1 VFGCT
6 AAPASGCEAGAKVQI
21 NVNERSFGKEQIKVL
36 VDKLG
41 STLPLSFFGDPI
53 AGNTNY
59 AICLYDAKNT
69 LAATLAVNRPQDLCG
84 LRTCWNIVKSS
95 GYKYLDKE
103 LAAHGVLQIQVKSG
117 PAGTG
122 RFFAKAKRNL
132 PKGLLAMPVD
142 ITPQLEGDRH
152 ATVQLRLS
160 NGNCITGTVDNVS
173 DADST
178 LFKGK
183 TP

>member
-1 VFGCT
+1 MFGCSL
-6 AAPASGCEAGAKVQI
+6 APASGCETGEKVQI
-21 NVNERSFGKEQIKVL
+21 QVNERSFGKEQIKVK
-36 VDKLG
+36 VDTLG

-59 AICLYDAKNT
+59 AICLYDAKET
-69 LAATLAVNRPQDLCG
+69 LVGTLAVNRPQELCG
-84 LRTCWNIVKSS
+84 ARTCWNFLKTT
-95 GYKYLDKE
+95 GYKYVDKE
-103 LAAHGVLQIQVKSG
+103 LTAHGVLQIQVKSG

-122 RFFAKAKRNL
+122 RFSAKAKRNL
-132 PKGLLAMPVD
+132 AKGMLAMPVD

-152 ATVQLRLS
+152 ATVQLQLN
-160 NGNCITGTVDNVS
+160 NGSCVTGTVTNIS
-173 DADST
+173 DADEK